1 MFGERENRPMSK
13 KANPA
18 ALLPILVFLVL
29 YLGLGLIFEYVL
41 KIPMGFYSI
50 PIVVIFLIALLVAC
64 CQNRALSFDDKL
76 TLMGQ
81 GIGDKNIVTMILI
94 FLVAGIF
101 VGVMSGLLGVGGG
114 TIMVPIFRLAF
125 GMSPLASTATSLFA
139 IIPTS
144 ISGMAS
150 HMRAK
155 TCVPKLGVAL
165 GIGGALTS
173 PVGVW
178 LASVSPGWLVIVVA
192 ALVVG
197 LSAYKMFRKAIKAP
211 RVALSCRK
219 AHTADAA
226 ATSALA
232 DSPEPAVS
240 NPIPTQPN
248 LTRKHYLQ
256 GAGIGL
262 VAGLA
267 SGYVGVGGGFIMVP
281 MMLAIL
287 SIPMSLAAGID
298 LVRAAGDTAQDC
310 QNYLIA
316 FVPVYS
322 GIAAAGGQTA
332 GALVY
337 SGMFFAM
344 AQFLAA
350 VIFLV
355 KPPWKAHGVLS
366 HDCTTI
372 YTAAFFQS
380 SHTFTRLLSQ

>member
-1 MFGERENRPMSK
+1 MGLFLQF
-13 KANPA
+13 AAPA
-18 ALLPILVFLVL
+18 L
-29 YLGLGLIFEYVL
+29 
-41 KIPMGFYSI
+41 
-50 PIVVIFLIALLVAC
+50 
-64 CQNRALSFDDKL
+64 
-76 TLMGQ
+76 
-81 GIGDKNIVTMILI
+81 
-94 FLVAGIF
+94 AGIF

-144 ISGMAS
+144 ISGVAS

-173 PVGVW
+173 PVGVR

-197 LSAYKMFRKAIKAP
+197 LSAYKMFKKAIKAP
-211 RVALSCRK
+211 RVALSCRT

-226 ATSALA
+226 ATGALA
-232 DSPEPAVS
+232 DASEPASS
-240 NPIPTQPN
+240 NPIPAQPN

-287 SIPMSLAAGID
+287 SIPMSLAAGTSLIAIMILAIPGVIEQAILGNINYFAGISIVVGTIPGAVIGAR
-298 LVRAAGDTAQDC
+298 LVRVIPERQ
-310 QNYLIA
+310 LRFA
-316 FVPVYS
+316 F
-322 GIAAAGGQTA
+322 GGFL
-332 GALVY
+332 LV
-337 SGMFFAM
+337 
-344 AQFLAA
+344 AA
-350 VIFLV
+350 V
-355 KPPWKAHGVLS
+355 
-366 HDCTTI
+366 
-372 YTAAFFQS
+372 
-380 SHTFTRLLSQ
+380 LLMLNEFGILG